1 MQTKKSFCRFCH
13 ANCAIEVDIEDGRAV
28 AIRGDTANALF
39 GGYTCMKGRELPV
52 TTLPPLV
59 LSKAPFKP
67 GYVGIFGDLFILAP
81 RQ

>member
-39 GGYTCMKGRELPV
+39 GGYTCMKGRELPAQANHPDRLRSSRKRV
-52 TTLPPLV
+52 
-59 LSKAPFKP
+59 APGGP
-67 GYVGIFGDLFILAP
+67 YARRRP
-81 RQ
+81 